1 MSIVDRPELDW
12 APEACTLPTVE
23 QPLRLAEF
31 DALFAA
37 HLDSAEL
44 SAPTRARLVL
54 SGPPGLEERVR
65 DLAARESSCCLFFA
79 FTTTATDTGVELGI
93 EVPAAHE
100 GVLAALVTRAE
111 TAKAS
116 T

>member
-1 MSIVDRPELDW
+1 MSINIGPELDW
-12 APEACTLPTVE
+12 APEACTLPTAE

-31 DALFAA
+31 DGLFAA

-44 SAPTRARLVL
+44 PAPTRAVLVL
-54 SGPPGLEERVR
+54 AGAGGLEAKVR
-65 DLAARESSCCLFFA
+65 DLAGRESSCCSFFA
-79 FTTTATDTGVELGI
+79 FTVTPTKAGVELGI

-111 TAKAS
+111 AAKAS
-116 T
+116 R